1 MKTLRNILG
10 LHFSTVILFG
20 LCYPLLIWGI
30 GLLFPRQANGLPI
43 MHEGKIIGFENEGQ
57 KFTDPKYF
65 WGRLSP
71 SDYDAGANSG
81 GTNLGPTNSALLDAI
96 KSRLDTLLKYNPNVK
111 KSDIPIEMVTS
122 SGSGLDPHI
131 SPQGAY
137 FQIERI
143 SVKRHL
149 SREYLKKLVLT
160 NIEKPYLGLLGP
172 ERVNVLKLNLA
183 LDNDALIRN

>member
-10 LHFSTVILFG
+10 LHFSTVIFFG
-20 LCYPLLIWGI
+20 LGYPLFIWGI
-30 GLLFPRQANGLPI
+30 GQLFPRQANGLPI
-43 MHEGKIIGFENEGQ
+43 MNEGKIIGFENEGQ

-65 WGRLSP
+65 WGRPSS

-81 GTNLGPTNSALLDAI
+81 GTNLGPTNPALLDAVR
-96 KSRLDTLLKYNPNVK
+96 SHLDTLIKYNPNAK
-111 KSDIPIEMVTS
+111 KSDIPVEMITS

-137 FQIERI
+137 FQIDRI
-143 SVKRHL
+143 AVKRHL
-149 SREYLKKLVLT
+149 NREYLINLILL

-183 LDNDALIRN
+183 LDNAAIDRN